1 MREVRSGPHVTA
13 ARPRVGPDARSRS
26 YWKHLMLSSFLQR
39 RSAPALSLFTVLA
52 LGCGSTVNLTP
63 ADASPPVDGGVPTEA
78 RTLELL
84 GPSSLEL
91 VYDDAAELSVQLTG
105 LDGAP
110 VEGADVSFTLD
121 GNANDSTLG
130 TLSDTTDMAGLA
142 QGRVLAGRTAT
153 TFRVRVA
160 ATGAA
165 SVFVQVSVSGNGFG
179 AVDARLI
186 YRSARTLDH
195 LEARLFAGS
204 SCAAA
209 VAGDLIPDRS
219 LSLLPDASQALFSGL
234 PARVRYALV
243 VDGVGAEDVTLG
255 RGCLEDVLVTEA
267 ETSLVDVRIE
277 DLPLDPVGEY
287 DTTISLSAGSLSA
300 TLADALRLEAD
311 TQVADAGG
319 DVSVLLDALNSY
331 FLDAGDLPSAALLA
345 AERAGTSLEVDLDA
359 RLIVDAAGPSVAMAE
374 LADSVD
380 SELARVEI
388 NGVLT
393 LGPDGVLSFRARQ
406 VSAGQAGTPLALLDL
421 ASLGVHL
428 RTEFVANLLPGEDA
442 ARIESLDIQLP
453 GGVLSRARISAT
465 ALAAGLDSAA
475 PWLAARAGCDSFAAF
490 LSEDPALASSCDA
503 GCAAVVCEDAMASLW
518 VSMRPAFDRLDIE
531 RAGVNLSGRVEFLE
545 ETGDLRVD
553 RLSATGLVART
564 TGESASSD
572 RLEASVE
579 GNRAAFLP

>member
-1 MREVRSGPHVTA
+1 M
-13 ARPRVGPDARSRS
+13 
-26 YWKHLMLSSFLQR
+26 
-39 RSAPALSLFTVLA
+39 LA

-91 VYDDAAELSVQLTG
+91 VYDEAAELSAQLTG
-105 LDGAP
+105 PDDSP
-110 VEGADVSFTLD
+110 VEGADISFTLD

-153 TFRVRVA
+153 TFRVRIA

-179 AVDARLI
+179 AVDAQLT
-186 YRSARTLDH
+186 YRGARTLDH

-204 SCAAA
+204 SCATA

-219 LSLLPDASQALFSGL
+219 LSLLPDASEALFSGL
-234 PARVRYALV
+234 PAQVHYALL
-243 VDGVGAEDVTLG
+243 VDGVGAEDVTLA

-267 ETSLVDVRIE
+267 ETSLVDLWIE

-287 DTTISLSAGSLSA
+287 DTTIRLSAGSLSA
-300 TLADALRLEAD
+300 TLADALRLEAG

-319 DVSVLLDALNSY
+319 DVSVLLDALNRH
-331 FLDAGDLPSAALLA
+331 FLDAGDLPSAAVLA

-359 RLIVDAAGPSVAMAE
+359 RLIADAVGPSVAMAE
-374 LADSVD
+374 LADSVGAD
-380 SELARVEI
+380 LTRVEV

-393 LGPDGVLSFRARQ
+393 LGPDGVLGFRARE
-406 VSAGQAGTPLALLDL
+406 VSAGRAGTPLALLDL
-421 ASLGVHL
+421 VSLGVHL
-428 RTEFVANLLPGEDA
+428 RTEFIANLLPGEDA
-442 ARIESLDIQLP
+442 AQIESLDIQLP
-453 GGVLSRARISAT
+453 GGVLSRARITAT

-490 LSEDPALASSCDA
+490 LSEDPSLASSCDA

-518 VSMRPAFDRLDIE
+518 VSMRPTFDRLDIE
-531 RAGVNLSGRVEFLE
+531 RAGVHLSARVDFLE

-564 TGESASSD
+564 TGESVTSD